1 VAGPNLQ
8 AIGQDAVGAI
18 QRMSGAQRAT
28 LGLAFFATMIGLF
41 LVATTTGGTPMSTLF
56 GGLEP
61 STAAEVTAELDAQGV
76 PYNLMDG
83 GQVIQ
88 VPSDQVHSLRLAM
101 AAQDLPG
108 TANGWN
114 ILDNQGITATVFQ
127 QQIGFQRAMEGELAR
142 TISVIDGV
150 SSANVHLA
158 IPEDDLIVSD
168 NKHPS
173 ASVLLVTNGGGTISP
188 MQVDAIVNLVA
199 SSIEGL
205 TPDQVAVTDQS
216 GLVLASP
223 GGGSG
228 AIGLEGATRLSASQG
243 FEQQMENDL
252 EQMLAVIVGPGRA
265 IVNVTAELDFDSVMT
280 TTESRTAVL
289 SEEGQQ
295 LLESDTTRDELYD
308 GDGSLADE
316 EGQLEIEFPDEE
328 LEDEADA
335 DAGTGGV
342 DYELNEADSRYLYDT
357 TVTNAESAAGAVTSL
372 SVAVLLDQGAIDA
385 NTAGE
390 IEGMVEAAAGIR
402 DARGDALAVTL
413 LPFDEEVLASI
424 DAANSVELLTEG
436 QAAGGGLDLISLIRT
451 VGTVIVVLVVIM
463 LGLRMSKG
471 PKRKVVESVD
481 LAEVEAGSDTP
492 ELEAG
497 EEASDEDAEDAEAE
511 PEPEPEPELDENGNP
526 PDPPEI
532 VLNSLIANQTEDV
545 ADVLRTW
552 LNEAEEV
559 AR

>member
-1 VAGPNLQ
+1 MAGPNLQ